1 MRLRLSRTLGAGATG
16 AALAYLCDP
25 QNGRRRRHELRD
37 RTLAIGRRGVRRTAR
52 EARYVGGSAV
62 GAARG
67 AVAGIVPHAREYD
80 DVTLAHKVESEI
92 FRPADAPKGS
102 VSVNVNDGVVELRGQ
117 LERPEQIERL
127 GAAAARV
134 EGVKRVENLLHV
146 PGSPAGHSPPSAPE
160 DVRRRAEAAAH
171 AHTDGAG

>member
-1 MRLRLSRTLGAGATG
+1 MRTRLSRTLGAGAAG

-37 RTLAIGRRGVRRTAR
+37 RTLAVGRRGLRRTAR
-52 EARYVGGSAV
+52 EARYVGG
-62 GAARG
+62 AAIGTAKG
-67 AVAGIVPHAREYD
+67 AVAGVRPHERDYD

-92 FRPADAPKGS
+92 FRPAGAPKGA

-117 LERPEQIERL
+117 LEQPEQIERL

-134 EGVKRVENLLHV
+134 EGVKRVENLLHT
-146 PGSPAGHSPPSAPE
+146 PGSPAKHSPPSDPA
-160 DVRRRAEAAAH
+160 DVRRRAEVAAEAH
-171 AHTDGAG
+171 QAR